1 MGDTTNIFEL
11 PTDPTGGGN
20 VANNINVKMTEI
32 ASNPQNL
39 NNSQLTLD
47 QNTINQIVS
56 GLQQAS
62 SNGLTQ
68 LPSRDIPMTTHNI
81 TQDPNIQP
89 NYIPQPQ
96 QKMQDYIQ
104 SAEENEEIIYNY
116 NRQSE
121 RQNSL
126 DEIYSE
132 LQTPLLLAILYFL
145 FQMPFL
151 KKQLYHYFPV
161 LFFKDGNMN
170 LYGLLFTSA
179 LFGMLYYLLNKLT
192 NHYGTF

>member
-104 SAEENEEIIYNY
+104 SAEENDEIIYNY

-126 DEIYSE
+126 DELYSE